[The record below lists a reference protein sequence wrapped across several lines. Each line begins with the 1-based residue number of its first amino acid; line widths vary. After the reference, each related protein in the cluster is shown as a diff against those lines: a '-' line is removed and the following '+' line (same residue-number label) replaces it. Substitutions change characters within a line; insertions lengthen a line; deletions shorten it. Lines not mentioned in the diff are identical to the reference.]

1 MQIRKQHLLL
11 LALVLIYC
19 AWAVTPVHA
28 HAVLLRSNPASN
40 AVLAQAPAQVELFFS
55 EPVEANLSTVSV
67 LDSNA
72 KSVDL
77 GDMRVDP
84 NDPTRMTVSLGS
96 LLDGVYTVA
105 WKAISAIDGH
115 LTSGS
120 FPFAIGN
127 ESSTVLAGQSQ
138 KTNSQLPL
146 SALVSKWLIF
156 ASLALLVGQASYN
169 ILVWNPALKI
179 AGETLPSEIS
189 LPPVWAKISQ
199 IALMGLLIGVVLG
212 ILSEAG
218 QATGSELAWPWSA
231 ETNRVVIDT
240 RLGIIWFI
248 RIGLALLYLWMLK
261 SRPARWKFWAGFGTG
276 LVLLLSISLTA
287 HAATQAHPLLPVLS
301 DWVHLIGM
309 CFWFGG
315 LVYLLVGLRGIRN
328 LADVTR
334 TKLTS
339 HIVEGFSL
347 MGLASV
353 GAIGVTGLYAAYLR
367 VGSLTALYTS
377 IYGDTL
383 LVKQVF
389 VGLLLLLAAFNL
401 LFIAPRLK
409 KACLE
414 GISDA
419 PLVAHFGTTVV
430 AEVILA
436 VLLLATVS
444 VLTYLPPAKVIPPI
458 TDLNASK
465 KVDDLHVEMTISPGT
480 VGQNTYTLRLISN
493 GEPVRTVKEALLR
506 FIPAQSNVAPSEVQL
521 IGQGDGSY
529 RSKGSFLSLPGNWQV
544 QAVVRRMDK
553 FDAFANFNFSVSP
566 PGASRENTA
575 TQNFAG
581 GIILLTGLFFALAMF
596 SLKSSP
602 IVRFGITG
610 ALTLAMLA
618 AGLFYL
624 TRPVVSANSQANPI
638 APDQKSIAAG
648 KALYTAHCV
657 VCHGELGKGDGPLGQ
672 TLIPRPADL
681 TIHAV
686 PGVHTDEQLFEWI
699 SDGFPGSAMPA
710 WRSSL
715 SDTDRWNLVNFIRT
729 LAPNTNP

>member
-1 MQIRKQHLLL
+1 MQIRKQHILLF
-11 LALVLIYC
+11 ALVLIYC

-28 HAVLLRSNPASN
+28 HALLLRSNPASN

-55 EPVEANLSTVSV
+55 EVIEANLSTVSV
-67 LDSNA
+67 LDSNGKA
-72 KSVDL
+72 VDL
-77 GDMRVDP
+77 GDVRVDP
-84 NDPTRMTVSLGS
+84 SDPTRMTVSLGS

-105 WKAISAIDGH
+105 WKAISATDGH

-120 FPFAIGN
+120 FPFAIGT
-127 ESSTVLAGQSQ
+127 ESSSALAGQTQ
-138 KTNSQLPL
+138 KTSAQLPL

-156 ASLALLVGQASYN
+156 ASLALLVGQASFVVF
-169 ILVWNPALKI
+169 VWKPALKI
-179 AGETLPSEIS
+179 SGEALSSEIS
-189 LPPVWAKISQ
+189 SPPVWVKILQ

-218 QATGSELAWPWSA
+218 QTIGTELAWPWSK
-231 ETNRVVIDT
+231 ETSRVVIET
-240 RLGIIWFI
+240 RLGIIWFV
-248 RIGLALLYLWMLK
+248 RIGLALLYLWTLK
-261 SRPARWKFWAGFGTG
+261 SRPAGWKFWAGFGTG

-301 DWVHLIGM
+301 DWIHMIGM

-315 LVYLLVGLRGIRN
+315 LVYLLTSLREIRE
-328 LADVTR
+328 LADVPR

-339 HIVEGFSL
+339 HMVDAFSL

-409 KACLE
+409 KARLE
-414 GISDA
+414 GVSDSL
-419 PLVAHFGTTVV
+419 LVAHFGTTVL
-430 AEVILA
+430 AEVVLA
-436 VLLLATVS
+436 ALLLATAS
-444 VLTYLPPAKVIPPI
+444 VLTYLPPAKITPPI
-458 TDLNASK
+458 TDLSGSKNA
-465 KVDDLHVEMTISPGT
+465 DDLRVELTISPGT
-480 VGQNTYTLRLISN
+480 VGQNTFAVRLTSN
-493 GEPVRTVKEALLR
+493 GAPVQTVKEALLR
-506 FIPAQSNVAPSEVQL
+506 FTPSQNSVAPSEVQL
-521 IGQGDGSY
+521 LGKGDGSFIT
-529 RSKGSFLSLPGNWQV
+529 KGSFLSLPGNWQV
-544 QAVVRRMDK
+544 QAVIRREGK
-553 FDAFANFNFSVSP
+553 FDAFANFNFSVSA
-566 PGASRENTA
+566 PGAGRENAA
-575 TQNFAG
+575 TQNLAG
-581 GIILLTGLFFALAMF
+581 GVILLTGLFFALAMF
-596 SLKSSP
+596 SLKSGP

-610 ALTLAMLA
+610 LLTTVMLA
-618 AGLFYL
+618 AGIFYL
-624 TRPVVSANSQANPI
+624 TRPVASANGQANPI
-638 APDQKSIAAG
+638 TPDQKSVAAG
-648 KALYTAHCV
+648 RALYEAHCV
-657 VCHGELGKGDGPLGQ
+657 PCHGESGKGDGPLGL

-729 LAPNTNP
+729 FAPNYSP